1 MTKID
6 IYWHIEALIQ
16 KCKMKKRVFT
26 FAQNFKISVTVQWN
40 ISGTSV
46 QSSLKLAPHE
56 GQTRVKS
63 DD

>member
-1 MTKID
+1 
-6 IYWHIEALIQ
+6 
-16 KCKMKKRVFT
+16 MKKGLIVVGKDF
-26 FAQNFKISVTVQWN
+26 NILVTVQWN